1 MKLNKLMTVIGTCCV
16 AAMGAWA
23 DGAQARMIRDNFRL
37 WFSWP
42 SIYRITYWNLVDGTG
57 AEILASGMYN
67 KDLTKKPSYWAID
80 RLVNHEWKT
89 KTRVV
94 VDRDGMVRF
103 RGFKGKYEVHYV
115 E

>member
-1 MKLNKLMTVIGTCCV
+1 MIMNMKMKRMSVLCAVAV

-23 DGAQARMIRDNFRL
+23 DGARF
-37 WFSWP
+37 
-42 SIYRITYWNLVDGTG
+42 
-57 AEILASGMYN
+57 LASGMYN